1 MFKLKR
7 RWKSLLCGALSAVL
21 FCWGSLGASA
31 QTLNELRQRQE
42 ELATQKEKNDELLE
56 TLREDAEQKKAY
68 RDTLYEQ
75 ISTVQTEL
83 DVLRQKITQLD
94 LDIADGEDRIA
105 EKQGEIDS
113 SMDLLKAR
121 IRALYITGNASALE
135 IIFDSTDLFD
145 LAEKIQILKA
155 VTAHDQELIDTL
167 NGQLA
172 DVKEETERVSR
183 DREELGKEKKELDLK
198 SAELTTL
205 YEEAS
210 RLYDEAEDAQWSA
223 QAGSEILDGQIAE
236 NEEAIAAL
244 EEEIRKQQA
253 ETAGASTSNL
263 GGEGYVGTGRFLWP
277 LPGYTTLTCYFGEG
291 GHRGVDISGGAVYGK
306 AIIASDGGT
315 VTYAGWNDSYGNCV
329 FIDHGNG
336 YQTRYA
342 HMSLLNTQTGAAVEQ
357 GQVIGYV
364 GNTGYS
370 FGAHLH
376 FEVIYCGSLM
386 DPMGYF

>member
-1 MFKLKR
+1 MFKPKR
-7 RWKSLLCGALSAVL
+7 RRRALLCGALSAVL
-21 FCWGSLGASA
+21 FCWGALGASA
-31 QTLNELRQRQE
+31 QTLTELRQKQE

-56 TLREDAEQKKAY
+56 ELREDAEQKKAY

-75 ISTVQTEL
+75 ISTVQAEL
-83 DVLRQKITQLD
+83 DILRQKLD
-94 LDIADGEDRIA
+94 RLDRDIADGEDRIA
-105 EKQGEIDS
+105 EKQSEIDS
-113 SMDLLKAR
+113 SMELLKAR

-135 IIFDSTDLFD
+135 IVFDSTDLFD
-145 LAEKIQILKA
+145 LSEKIMVLRA
-155 VTAHDQELIDTL
+155 VTSHDQELIGSL
-167 NGQLA
+167 NTQLA
-172 DVKEETERVSR
+172 DVKAETEQVSR
-183 DREELGKEKKELDLK
+183 RREELAEEKKTLDEK
-198 SAELTTL
+198 SAELTGL

-210 RLYDEAEDAQWSA
+210 RLSDEAEDAQWGA

-244 EEEIRKQQA
+244 EEEIKKRQA
-253 ETAGASTSNL
+253 ESVGASTSNL
-263 GGEGYVGTGRFLWP
+263 GGAGYVGTGRFLWP
-277 LPGYTTLTCYFGEG
+277 LPGYMTLTCCFGEG
-291 GHRGVDISGGAVYGK
+291 GHRGVDISGSAVYGK

-336 YQTRYA
+336 YETRYA